1 VSILYDTHQIVMP
14 LQEMAQPIE
23 EQQVVVSE

>member
-14 LQEMAQPIE
+14 FQEMPQPIE